1 MDPPQKC
8 SPEYASYQSLGI
20 GELTEK
26 VQDKKPAKISV
37 IVKGGDD
44 HGQKIRSESEQGA
57 TAEVCYT
64 GAGALGPV
72 NQKGGGDEKPRLQQL
87 KEPCHEAAEGSQSGD
102 TDQSDFCNKFSQL
115 QLQELDRFFQRTDV
129 EERCQWRVVGAD
141 RHCALGRSGCFV
153 YRQTVR
159 PSPGT
164 DRRDLRDN
172 NFKV

>member
-1 MDPPQKC
+1 MDPPQEC
-8 SPEYASYQSLGI
+8 SPEDASYQSLGI

-87 KEPCHEAAEGSQSGD
+87 KEPCHEAAEGSQPGD
-102 TDQSDFCNKFSQL
+102 TGQSDFCNKFSQL
-115 QLQELDRFFQRTDV
+115 QLQELDRVFQRTQYPDV
-129 EERCQWRVVGAD
+129 FARKELAIPLSVTEGKAEPNKPEKPN
-141 RHCALGRSGCFV
+141 LPEKPF
-153 YRQTVR
+153 
-159 PSPGT
+159 
-164 DRRDLRDN
+164 
-172 NFKV
+172 

>member
-44 HGQKIRSESEQGA
+44 HGQKIRSESEQRA

-115 QLQELDRFFQRTDV
+115 QLQELDRVFQRTDV
-129 EERCQWRVVGAD
+129 FALRNEISKPEHMEISHYQKEHDLLMEEIKMIKN
-141 RHCALGRSGCFV
+141 
-153 YRQTVR
+153 QTVY
-159 PSPGT
+159 SMYE
-164 DRRDLRDN
+164 
-172 NFKV
+172 